1 MSWGTEAVREVN
13 KCHVYQWVPTATW
26 LQQSLSCWMLLWI
39 PTLFILLLESLLF
52 CLHTHML
59 SIYYIEQSMKR
70 RNLEYFPLQCDGVQ
84 FTQLLDYL
92 FFLWNCSV
100 PTSEQYVSKN
110 LSRDE
115 WTEHFEIVAFK
126 PRGMG
131 YYERHVCAE
140 FEVYL
145 HFSSFLLVLFYRKG
159 IISCYSAFSFFRVF
173 HTDEILLSLCL
184 NICF

>member
-1 MSWGTEAVREVN
+1 MSCLSVSAN
-13 KCHVYQWVPTATW
+13 SNLIATKP
-26 LQQSLSCWMLLWI
+26 QLLNAFMNTNI
-39 PTLFILLLESLLF
+39 IHFAPGISSVLFT
-52 CLHTHML
+52 HTHAL
-59 SIYYIEQSMKR
+59 YILYRAKHEEEKSGI
-70 RNLEYFPLQCDGVQ
+70 FPSAVWWSSVYSTVGLPV
-84 FTQLLDYL
+84 
-92 FFLWNCSV
+92 FLWNCSV
-100 PTSEQYVSKN
+100 STSEQYVSKN

-115 WTEHFEIVAFK
+115 WIEHFEIVAFK

-131 YYERHVCAE
+131 YYERDVCAE

-173 HTDEILLSLCL
+173 HTDEILLSLGL